1 MIIFAWI
8 LLVISAIQIVYGL
21 IKLESDI
28 ANYEELKIPGF
39 SILVCIFMS
48 IYLF

>member
-8 LLVISAIQIVYGL
+8 LLIMSAIRIVYGL
-21 IKLESDI
+21 IKLGSDI
-28 ANYEELKIPGF
+28 ANYEELKIPSF
-39 SILVCIFMS
+39 SVLVCIFMA